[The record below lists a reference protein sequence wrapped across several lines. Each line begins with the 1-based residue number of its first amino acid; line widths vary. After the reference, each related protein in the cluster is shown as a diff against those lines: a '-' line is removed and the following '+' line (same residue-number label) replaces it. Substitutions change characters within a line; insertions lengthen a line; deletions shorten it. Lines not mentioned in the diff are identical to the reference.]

1 MAINYVLSEKGNP
14 MFPEAPKKWY
24 ANVKSK

>member
-14 MFPEAPKKWY
+14 MSPETPKKWY
-24 ANVKSK
+24 ANAKSK